1 MRTGSETSGIKFFS
15 RRRRERESVY
25 DINHSKILFDPLPR
39 VMKIKPKITKWD
51 LIKLKN
57 FCTMKETIS
66 NVKR

>member
-39 VMKIKPKITKWD
+39 VMTIKPKINKWD
-51 LIKLKN
+51 LIKLKSFLHSKGN
-57 FCTMKETIS
+57 H
-66 NVKR
+66 